1 MPPALIDI
9 FTPVF
14 FGLINELRPSNQQN
28 TKHRMKNLPFRTDVH
43 YSMPSY
49 LLEVLWGQPIKLI
62 QVFFT
67 LEFSEYR

>member
-28 TKHRMKNLPFRTDVH
+28 TKQKNEESTFSNFSCMFLDPN
-43 YSMPSY
+43 Y
-49 LLEVLWGQPIKLI
+49 
-62 QVFFT
+62 FFQF
-67 LEFSEYR
+67 EF